1 MAAPASVVFADDPH
15 HRLQPP
21 PTYCQSTTSS
31 SLAPTTPPA
40 QSNARFRASI
50 LIMRLQA
57 ALLLLASCVPS
68 TLAIYPD
75 EVNHVDFHHALF
87 GLPTPQSTFFLKPSS
102 ASNASLLYTLS
113 EKTILGAVNPRDGSL
128 VWRQNVSRSSL
139 PDTAAGGGGLLR
151 ASDGN
156 NAVVSGA
163 GDYLSSWTALDG
175 KLIWENWFSGGSVAD
190 LELLE
195 LEDANAAGTT
205 RDTIA
210 LIAGDN
216 AGAAK
221 RIDGQTGNVKW
232 EYKDDRLV
240 SVCALRFMVRFL
252 ANCCG

>member
-1 MAAPASVVFADDPH
+1 
-15 HRLQPP
+15 
-21 PTYCQSTTSS
+21 
-31 SLAPTTPPA
+31 
-40 QSNARFRASI
+40 
-50 LIMRLQA
+50 MRLQA

-75 EVNHVDFHHALF
+75 EVNHVDFHHALL

-113 EKTILGAVNPRDGSL
+113 EKSILGAVNPRDGSL

-139 PDTAAGGGGLLR
+139 PDIDGLLR
-151 ASDGN
+151 ASDGI

-175 KLIWENWFSGGSVAD
+175 KLIWENWFSDGSVAD

>member
-1 MAAPASVVFADDPH
+1 MAAPAIS
-15 HRLQPP
+15 
-21 PTYCQSTTSS
+21 PTIPITACNRQLTANQQLHLLS
-31 SLAPTTPPA
+31 PTTPP

-68 TLAIYPD
+68 ALAIYPD
-75 EVNHVDFHHALF
+75 EVNHVDFHHALL

-113 EKTILGAVNPRDGSL
+113 EKSILGAVNPRDGSL

-139 PDTAAGGGGLLR
+139 PNSDGLLR
-151 ASDGN
+151 ASDGIN
-156 NAVVSGA
+156 GVISGA

-175 KLIWENWFSGGSVAD
+175 KLIWENWFSDGSVTD

-195 LEDANAAGTT
+195 LEDASAAGTT

-216 AGAAK
+216 AGAVK
-221 RIDGQTGNVKW
+221 RIDGKTGNVKW

-240 SVCALRFMVRFL
+240 FVCALRFMVRFL

>member
-1 MAAPASVVFADDPH
+1 
-15 HRLQPP
+15 
-21 PTYCQSTTSS
+21 
-31 SLAPTTPPA
+31 
-40 QSNARFRASI
+40 
-50 LIMRLQA
+50 MRLQA

-75 EVNHVDFHHALF
+75 EVNHVDFHRALL

-113 EKTILGAVNPRDGSL
+113 EKSILGAVNPRDGSL

-139 PDTAAGGGGLLR
+139 PDSDGLLR
-151 ASDGN
+151 ASDGI

-175 KLIWENWFSGGSVAD
+175 KLIWENWFSDGSVAD

-195 LEDANAAGTT
+195 LEDASAAGTT

-216 AGAAK
+216 GGAVK
-221 RIDGQTGNVKW
+221 RIDGKTGNVKW

-240 SVCALRFMVRFL
+240 FVCALRFMARFL

>member
-1 MAAPASVVFADDPH
+1 MAAPAIS
-15 HRLQPP
+15 
-21 PTYCQSTTSS
+21 PTIPITACNRQLTANQQLHLLS
-31 SLAPTTPPA
+31 PTTPP

-57 ALLLLASCVPS
+57 ALLLIASCVPS
-68 TLAIYPD
+68 ALAIYPD
-75 EVNHVDFHHALF
+75 EVNHVDFHHALL

-113 EKTILGAVNPRDGSL
+113 EKSILGAVNPRDGSL

-139 PDTAAGGGGLLR
+139 PNSDGLLR
-151 ASDGN
+151 ASDGIN
-156 NAVVSGA
+156 GVISGA

-175 KLIWENWFSGGSVAD
+175 KLIWENWFSDGSVTD

-195 LEDANAAGTT
+195 LEDASAAGTT

-216 AGAAK
+216 AGAVK
-221 RIDGQTGNVKW
+221 RIDGKTGNVKW

-240 SVCALRFMVRFL
+240 FVCALRFMVRFL

>member
-1 MAAPASVVFADDPH
+1 MAAPAIS
-15 HRLQPP
+15 
-21 PTYCQSTTSS
+21 PTIPITACNRQLTANQQLHLLS
-31 SLAPTTPPA
+31 PTTPP

-68 TLAIYPD
+68 ALAIYPD
-75 EVNHVDFHHALF
+75 EVNHVDFHHALL

-113 EKTILGAVNPRDGSL
+113 EKSILGAVNPRDGSL

-139 PDTAAGGGGLLR
+139 PNSDGLLR
-151 ASDGN
+151 ASDGIN
-156 NAVVSGA
+156 GVISGA

-175 KLIWENWFSGGSVAD
+175 KLIWENWFSDGSVTD

-195 LEDANAAGTT
+195 LEDASAAGTT

-216 AGAAK
+216 AGAVK

-240 SVCALRFMVRFL
+240 FVCALRFMVLFF
-252 ANCCG
+252 G